1 MALHNN
7 GHQHNSK
14 QVCNFEHLLST
25 TQAHRVGR
33 FSQDMTLV
41 DQVLPM
47 AAFTTTFGRLEIQ
60 EAHTARFTTY
70 VRYIR
75 CIQCDRR
82 SCTDSFWCN
91 LCRSHHSILHVGHL
105 HDPEIL
111 PSYFPSNATP
121 RLGNQVSTISTVHGN
136 SFWYHH
142 SSCTWLEKGLDERAP
157 T

>member
-14 QVCNFEHLLST
+14 QVCNFKHLLSST
-25 TQAHRVGR
+25 HAHCVGR

-47 AAFTTTFGRLEIQ
+47 AAFTTTFGKLEIH
-60 EAHTARFTTY
+60 EGHSARLTTY

-82 SCTDSFWCN
+82 SRTDSFWCN
-91 LCRSHHSILHVGHL
+91 LCRSPHSILHIGYL

-111 PSYFPSNATP
+111 PSHFPSNATS

-142 SSCTWLEKGLDERAP
+142 SPCTWLERGLDK
-157 T
+157 